1 MPIDQPP
8 STAGNTARLFGS
20 LAVMTIGVAGTLVT
34 VLGFFGSAWWAFD
47 LLSGYRMQLAVVLLA
62 VAAGFRIGFGMAT
75 GVLFLAAAITNIV
88 IVAPL
93 FLGSRVEA
101 LPAEGILTIAGV
113 PVDEAGQQE
122 ALEWIIGKPDED
134 GDIVDASDV
143 DIAFLLDTDD
153 TWTGLAP
160 PPRSGYVTV
169 DQFFIGR
176 QTGMTIIAR
185 EGIEVEVERIEN
197 TNNPVVRA
205 ETKLGDRD
213 IVIYA
218 LLLPAPG
225 SDTEARQRN
234 NLLERLAEQ
243 IAAETSPVVVIG
255 DIGAS
260 QWSHSFRVLTANSV
274 LVDSSPGN
282 GFQGA
287 TPGGAWIGL
296 RIPTH
301 HLVHSDSLT
310 VTERHLGPDLGHG
323 RSILQGSIA
332 VAAG

>member
-8 STAGNTARLFGS
+8 STVGNTARLFGS
-20 LAVMTIGVAGTLVT
+20 LGVMTLGVAGTLVT

-75 GVLFLAAAITNIV
+75 GALFLADAITNIV

-113 PVDEAGQQE
+113 PVDETGQQE
-122 ALEWIIGKPDED
+122 ALEWIIGKPDE
-134 GDIVDASDV
+134 DV

-160 PPRSGYVTV
+160 RRRSGYVTV

-260 QWSHSFRVLTANSV
+260 QWSHSFRILTANSV